1 MIKATFIISGLTV
14 EFTINGYSTC
24 CSCGGN
30 TGNRSL
36 GFHVIIT
43 LPYVSIAFCIS
54 ALACSGF
61 SSGNLGSALLAAN
74 SILW

>member
-1 MIKATFIISGLTV
+1 
-14 EFTINGYSTC
+14 
-24 CSCGGN
+24 
-30 TGNRSL
+30 
-36 GFHVIIT
+36 
-43 LPYVSIAFCIS
+43 VSIAFCIS